1 MSRKPLNGCNE
12 SQLTLQCRDK
22 SHRKLQLYS
31 FREDYFPSI
40 KIYGETK
47 YINLQWQV
55 APLDMKAEQPATVRH
70 IQNRLKTAELAA
82 TVSLCPRE
90 SFDDI
95 SFLLRP
101 FDPHQCGCTQS
112 QSVFP
117 MPHTMTDI
125 CETQPRY
132 TTLRCCYCYSIESGG
147 YKVGRLLAHYEPKGS
162 FSMNLHYSSCR
173 HCSTYY
179 TWERFADLIT
189 LRRNTSGRA

>member
-1 MSRKPLNGCNE
+1 MEYTDEQRVCIGREGHVRVCQHKILSWSDVEEALNGCNE

-82 TVSLCPRE
+82 TASLCPHE

-117 MPHTMTDI
+117 MTHTMTDI
-125 CETQPRY
+125 
-132 TTLRCCYCYSIESGG
+132 
-147 YKVGRLLAHYEPKGS
+147 
-162 FSMNLHYSSCR
+162 
-173 HCSTYY
+173 
-179 TWERFADLIT
+179 
-189 LRRNTSGRA
+189 

>member
-1 MSRKPLNGCNE
+1 
-12 SQLTLQCRDK
+12 
-22 SHRKLQLYS
+22 
-31 FREDYFPSI
+31 
-40 KIYGETK
+40 
-47 YINLQWQV
+47 
-55 APLDMKAEQPATVRH
+55 MKAEQPATVRH

-82 TVSLCPRE
+82 TASLCPHE

-101 FDPHQCGCTQS
+101 SDPHQCGCTQS

-117 MPHTMTDI
+117 MTHTMTDI
-125 CETQPRY
+125 WTQPRC
-132 TTLRCCYCYSIESGG
+132 TTLRCYYYYSIESGG
-147 YKVGRLLAHYEPKGS
+147 SKVGRLLAHYEPKGS

-189 LRRNTSGRA
+189 LRRNTSGRAQNPWDSYWIQLLDPTSYHLEEPDTCHELWCDSPQCAT